1 MSKIHY
7 NQIINYLLME
17 EKKWKLKVF
26 KIQSHSFIVHEKL
39 MTLIKIWKIIVQQKR
54 KVLIMFDNMIAYM
67 GSNKKLNL
75 PIVTEL
81 L

>member
-26 KIQSHSFIVHEKL
+26 RIKSHSFIFHEKL

-54 KVLIMFDNMIAYM
+54 KVLIMFDNTIAYM
-67 GSNKKLNL
+67 GSNKKLSL